1 MEDFMQALK
10 TKLKSFKLSGIY
22 NSLEERLSYAQ
33 DKSLGYRDFLELL
46 LEDEYNNR
54 RDNSYKKRLAKAK
67 LPAHKSIE
75 DFDFAFQP
83 SINKKVINDC
93 LTCQFINEKKNVV
106 FIGKPGTGKSHLSIA
121 IGLQALQKGYK
132 VLFTSVSEML
142 NTLHMSKAD
151 NSYYQKLNQYL
162 SIDLLILDELGF
174 KKLPEYNVN
183 DFFEIISRRYEQG
196 SLIITTNKEFEQWQD
211 IFADSVLA
219 SAILDRVVHYSTIIK
234 INGPSYRAKSI
245 NKGGNLK

>member
-1 MEDFMQALK
+1 MQSLK
-10 TKLKSFKLSGIY
+10 TRLKSFKLSGIY

-33 DKSLGYRDFLELL
+33 KKSLGYGEFLELL
-46 LEDEYNNR
+46 LDDEYNNR
-54 RDNSYKKRLAKAK
+54 RDNSYKKRYAKAK
-67 LPAHKSIE
+67 LPAYKSIE
-75 DFDFAFQP
+75 DFDFTFQP

-121 IGLQALQKGYK
+121 FGLQALQKGHK
-132 VLFTSVSEML
+132 VLFSSVSDML
-142 NTLHMSKAD
+142 NTLHTSKAD
-151 NSYYQKLNQYL
+151 NSYYQKINHYL
-162 SIDLLILDELGF
+162 LPDLLILDELGF
-174 KKLPEYNVN
+174 KKLPEYNVS

-196 SLIITTNKEFEQWQD
+196 SLIITTNKEFEQWED
-211 IFADSVLA
+211 IFADTVLA

-245 NKGGNLK
+245 KKGINQK

>member
-1 MEDFMQALK
+1 MQALK

-33 DKSLGYRDFLELL
+33 DKSLGYQDFLELL

-54 RDNSYKKRLAKAK
+54 KDNSYKKRYAKAK
-67 LPAHKSIE
+67 LPAYKSIE
-75 DFDFAFQP
+75 DFDFTFQP
-83 SINKKVINDC
+83 SINKKILNDC
-93 LTCQFINEKKNVV
+93 LTCQFIKEKKNII

-132 VLFTSVSEML
+132 VLFSSVSDML
-142 NTLHMSKAD
+142 NALHMSKAD
-151 NSYYQKLNQYL
+151 NSYYQKIHYYL
-162 SIDLLILDELGF
+162 TSDLLILDELGF

-196 SLIITTNKEFEQWQD
+196 SLIITTNKNFEQWED
-211 IFADSVLA
+211 IFSDTVLA

-234 INGPSYRAKSI
+234 ITGPSYRAKSI
-245 NKGGNLK
+245 KKGGH

>member
-1 MEDFMQALK
+1 MQSLK
-10 TKLKSFKLSGIY
+10 TRLKSFKLSGIY

-33 DKSLGYRDFLELL
+33 EKSLGYSEFLELL
-46 LEDEYNNR
+46 LEDEYNSR
-54 RDNSYKKRLAKAK
+54 QDNSYKRRCSKAK
-67 LPAHKSIE
+67 LPAYKSIE
-75 DFDFAFQP
+75 DFDFSFQP

-93 LTCQFINEKKNVV
+93 LTCQFINEKKNIV

-121 IGLQALQKGYK
+121 FGLQALQKGHK
-132 VLFTSVSEML
+132 VLFSSVSDML
-142 NTLHMSKAD
+142 NTLHTSKAD
-151 NSYYQKLNQYL
+151 NSYYQKINYYL
-162 SIDLLILDELGF
+162 SPDLLILDELGF

-196 SLIITTNKEFEQWQD
+196 SLIITTNKEFEQWEE
-211 IFADSVLA
+211 IFADTVLA

-245 NKGGNLK
+245 KKGANQK